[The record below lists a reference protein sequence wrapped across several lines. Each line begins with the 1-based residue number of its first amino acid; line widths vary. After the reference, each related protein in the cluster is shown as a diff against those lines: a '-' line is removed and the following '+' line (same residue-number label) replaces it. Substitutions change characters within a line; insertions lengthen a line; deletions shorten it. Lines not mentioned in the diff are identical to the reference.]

1 MAGKLTVTEY
11 RGEEEGGRKVKRLRE
26 EKKIEARFPP
36 HLIEWSC

>member
-26 EKKIEARFPP
+26 EKKIEGFV
-36 HLIEWSC
+36 WV